1 MHCQQRS
8 RIQLLLAVVNNWFI
22 LAKAPCLKN
31 IQMANKNI
39 LIQLLKKTTSHKKIS
54 VGEMI

>member
-22 LAKAPCLKN
+22 LGKAPCLKN

-39 LIQLLKKTTSHKKIS
+39 LIQLLKKTTSHRKIS